1 MNKHEPARR
10 FADKS
15 TKTARETVER
25 GASSVEDATR
35 GAEKSFSSS
44 LAGMRELNIKLLDM
58 AHANAEAVFELANEM
73 VSAEAPSDLATI
85 WSAHAR
91 RQFEMMT
98 KQTRELT
105 ELGQKLAGR
114 STEPLKRG
122 INDAFR
128 RGTT

>member
-1 MNKHEPARR
+1 
-10 FADKS
+10 
-15 TKTARETVER
+15 
-25 GASSVEDATR
+25 
-35 GAEKSFSSS
+35 
-44 LAGMRELNIKLLDM
+44 
-58 AHANAEAVFELANEM
+58 
-73 VSAEAPSDLATI
+73 
-85 WSAHAR
+85 
-91 RQFEMMT
+91 MMT

>member
-58 AHANAEAVFELANEM
+58 AHANAEAVFELTHEM
-73 VSAEAPSDLATI
+73 VSAAAPSDLAAI